1 MENNEDKP
9 FKCAAC
15 RDTGCSLTSD
25 TLQNCTSCGMFEED
39 NRQMTALQEHLRYLN
54 GIRSEFVGYPG
65 AESVIA
71 TLDRSIQNAESLLP
85 KERENLMSAYI
96 DGTGYVINGGVPKK
110 AWFRNKYKP
119 YEK

>member
-1 MENNEDKP
+1 MENN
-9 FKCAAC
+9 
-15 RDTGCSLTSD
+15 
-25 TLQNCTSCGMFEED
+25 ED

-85 KERENLMSAYI
+85 KERGDLIRCLEYGFESQAEFMFNE
-96 DGTGYVINGGVPKK
+96 T
-110 AWFRNKYKP
+110 FKP